1 MREAV
6 RTGMARGIRF
16 GSLQG
21 LSDGR
26 LRFFS
31 RLPLALGQ
39 ALPRSMGVRMG
50 SVPNLGSTLQSLR
63 RGQPTEIDFLNG
75 AVVREAA
82 AAGLSAPVNAAIVEL
97 VHEVEASGVPLPR
110 VDVLARVRV

>member
-1 MREAV
+1 M
-6 RTGMARGIRF
+6 RF
-16 GSLQG
+16 GPGLRPG
-21 LSDGR
+21 LSDSR

-63 RGQPTEIDFLNG
+63 RGQRTEIDFLNG
-75 AVVREAA
+75 AVVREAD
-82 AAGLSAPVNAAIVEL
+82 AAGTTAPVNAAIVEM
-97 VHEVEASGVPLPR
+97 VHEVEESGTSIGRDEVLRR
-110 VDVLARVRV
+110 VAV